1 MSLNTEFFERTTN
14 ISAKVIAD
22 SVNEKG
28 DRITTLEV

>member
-14 ISAKVIAD
+14 ISAKVIA
-22 SVNEKG
+22 EKKKKKG